1 MRRLTMFIAGS
12 ICGAAIGA
20 IAALLLAPT
29 SGEELRGMAK
39 DRAESIRDEII
50 EAYESRT
57 AQLEAELESLRA
69 KLSREK
75 KES

>member
-1 MRRLTMFIAGS
+1 MRRMTMFFTGT
-12 ICGAAIGA
+12 ICGAVVGA

-29 SGEELRGMAK
+29 SGDELRGMAR

-50 EAYESRT
+50 EAYETRT
-57 AQLEAELESLRA
+57 AQLESELEGLRG
-69 KLSREK
+69 KLSRQK

>member
-57 AQLEAELESLRA
+57 AQLEAELEGLRA